1 LVAERQRT
9 PLCNIQRI
17 LTGGVQCHMAIETSG
32 WYARLDQECPDRA
45 RQIEVW
51 LDSWELAIVQG
62 QPIAATL
69 PAFWPTLP
77 AGLLSNPGSVLDN
90 LLARH
95 EAESDGRS
103 PRGVYAAPPSFAD
116 AILYDELGQGRS
128 LAKEPPATISLMA
141 LPPSFRTLARQL
153 NDGIGTD
160 GALDT
165 GDPQDESST
174 KTGVPLPFSD
184 PCVGAGLLVERILRI
199 HNERLVD
206 LEESERKQ
214 DCLRLLEGLQLVDSS
229 DIAVETARR
238 RILIVL
244 GKLGIVDLVGDGDE
258 CTIGRSEAVTILD
271 SNVRCFDVLRD
282 EWPWVDKPMLTV
294 SKPPWLRIK
303 DRFRGHPDGSKLRK
317 ELSRELREF
326 RSPSGEIRFS
336 AIRGNV
342 NLYRLFIERSLQ
354 LTEPGGRVR
363 LIVPE
368 SVLREK
374 SSAPIRKL
382 LVTSNEWDS
391 VWSFPEGSE
400 FLFGGVQGVSVLG
413 VVVGGETEVLTSFGP
428 LRNSDLVEKRGVG
441 KEAPFIELERGPWSI
456 WTDTSW
462 AVPKMPRDC
471 QRRNETMKAIGSLA
485 DKPRL
490 SEAGAWID
498 PGGKS
503 IRVRTGEVDQKSHSS
518 KISDWRDVCGDCP
531 LIRASHVKFVDGSV
545 SLNHPFFN
553 HDGLTTS
560 GKKDARF
567 IGDSNFSGSPRI
579 ACKAMTGPNMERRL
593 AWFMIPAGCA
603 LDSSFSFLEL
613 PSQILERLV
622 DDFGNIEAGLSSL
635 VKYLNSRDLNL
646 WSTAWSANNNVN
658 NYEIETLPFAP
669 IVAND

>member
-1 LVAERQRT
+1 
-9 PLCNIQRI
+9 
-17 LTGGVQCHMAIETSG
+17 MAIETSG

-45 RQIEVW
+45 RQIETW
-51 LDSWELAIVQG
+51 LDSWELATVQG

-69 PAFWPTLP
+69 PNFWPTLP

-103 PRGVYAAPPSFAD
+103 PRGIYATPPGFAD

-141 LPPSFRTLARQL
+141 LPPSFRTFARQL
-153 NDGIGTD
+153 NDGITTD
-160 GALDT
+160 GGLEAD
-165 GDPQDESST
+165 DPQDESST
-174 KTGVPLPFSD
+174 KTGIPLPFSD
-184 PCVGAGLLVERILRI
+184 PCVGAGLFVERMLRI
-199 HNERLVD
+199 HNERLAN

-214 DCLRLLEGLQLVDSS
+214 DCLRLLEGLQLADSS

-244 GKLGIVDLVGDGDE
+244 GRLGIVDLIGDGDK

-271 SNVRCFDVLRD
+271 SNVRCFDVLRG
-282 EWPWVDKPMLTV
+282 EWPWVSKPMLMV

-303 DRFRGHPDGSKLRK
+303 DRFRGNPDGSKLRK

-326 RSPSGEIRFS
+326 RSPDGEIRFS

-382 LVTSNEWDS
+382 LVTCNEWDS
-391 VWSFPEGSE
+391 VWSFPEGSD
-400 FLFGGVQGVSVLG
+400 FLFGGAQGVSVLG

-441 KEAPFIELERGPWSI
+441 KESPFIELERGPWSI

-462 AVPKMPRDC
+462 AVPKMPRDN
-471 QRRNETMKAIGSLA
+471 QLRNETMRAIGSLA

-490 SEAGAWID
+490 IEAGAWID
-498 PGGKS
+498 PGGRS
-503 IRVRTGEVDQKSHSS
+503 IRVRTGEVDQKTQGE
-518 KISDWRDVCGDCP
+518 KISDWRDDCSDNP
-531 LIRASHVKFVDGSV
+531 LVRAAHVKFVDGAV
-545 SLNHPFFN
+545 SLIHPFFRQSASSA
-553 HDGLTTS
+553 S
-560 GKKDARF
+560 GMKNAGF
-567 IGDSNFSGSPRI
+567 IGDSRFSRSPRI
-579 ACKAMTGPNMERRL
+579 ACKAMTGPNMKRRL
-593 AWFMIPAGCA
+593 AWFVIPAGCA
-603 LDSSFSFLEL
+603 LDNSLSFLDL
-613 PSQILERLV
+613 PEQIVERLV
-622 DDFGNIEAGLSSL
+622 DEYGEIEAGLASL

-646 WSTAWSANNNVN
+646 WSVAWSANNNVN

-669 IVAND
+669 IVTNEQIE